1 MGFLIRTILF
11 IAIAFQ
17 LTGCGDDDRA
27 KRAEWA
33 REWLVDYLKEKPL
46 AAGLRAKAPRV
57 SDEFDIVID
66 VVVESPEKVAKLLH
80 LSKME
85 QVGVLQAVCPKSG
98 TKFWRILDDDQDI
111 WVNLN
116 GTDQNII
123 TATCKRP

>member
-1 MGFLIRTILF
+1 MGFFTRTILF

-17 LTGCGDDDRA
+17 LAACGDDDRA

-46 AAGLRAKAPRV
+46 DAGLRAKAPRV
-57 SDEFDIVID
+57 SDEFDID
-66 VVVESPEKVAKLLH
+66 VAVESPEKVAKLLR

-116 GTDQNII
+116 GTDRNII